1 MRNILFLVIM
11 LCSGSTLITKAQS
24 LQQPATIKLTNASL
38 MHEMRAT
45 PSPLDNAI
53 VGDRK
58 ISFQWPLQDSY
69 NILETFDATEEDENV
84 IQKKASKEN
93 LRYKLRYSQD
103 RAFKQ
108 GTVMVETRWPFHN
121 PDKDLKPGVWYWQF
135 GYVVAGKTKWATVQK
150 LTVAN
155 DSDKYCPPSYKEF
168 IAKLP
173 TVHPRVYMDKKEWS
187 NVMDRGKNS
196 AEGKEYIARAEK
208 VLKTLMKSVNDINV
222 DLAANLKNK
231 AQRNAMMTR
240 ESRRIIDR
248 EEANMDILVRSYL
261 LTKDRRYADEAI
273 KRVKDI
279 ATWKNSKNV
288 VGDFNFSTFLSICS
302 TVYDGLYDLL
312 DDDTRKL
319 LLENICY
326 FGSKMYRGFNNHLE
340 NHIADNHAWQ
350 MTLRIFTMAAFAV
363 YGDLPEAGLW
373 TEYAY
378 NLWLARF
385 PGLNKD
391 GAWHNGDSYCHVNIR
406 TLIEVPY
413 FYSRISGF
421 DFFADPWYQGNALYT
436 ITNNRLSRIR
446 EVTEVLTCIRLSL
459 QESGWAMPMRWLS

>member
-173 TVHPRVYMDKKEWS
+173 TVHPRVYMDKKS
-187 NVMDRGKNS
+187 G
-196 AEGKEYIARAEK
+196 
-208 VLKTLMKSVNDINV
+208 
-222 DLAANLKNK
+222 
-231 AQRNAMMTR
+231 
-240 ESRRIIDR
+240 
-248 EEANMDILVRSYL
+248 
-261 LTKDRRYADEAI
+261 
-273 KRVKDI
+273 
-279 ATWKNSKNV
+279 AT
-288 VGDFNFSTFLSICS
+288 
-302 TVYDGLYDLL
+302 
-312 DDDTRKL
+312 
-319 LLENICY
+319 
-326 FGSKMYRGFNNHLE
+326 
-340 NHIADNHAWQ
+340 
-350 MTLRIFTMAAFAV
+350 
-363 YGDLPEAGLW
+363 
-373 TEYAY
+373 
-378 NLWLARF
+378 
-385 PGLNKD
+385 
-391 GAWHNGDSYCHVNIR
+391 
-406 TLIEVPY
+406 
-413 FYSRISGF
+413 
-421 DFFADPWYQGNALYT
+421 
-436 ITNNRLSRIR
+436 
-446 EVTEVLTCIRLSL
+446 
-459 QESGWAMPMRWLS
+459 